1 VTASRSATPEEH
13 VTTRPISIAED
24 AGVAQLV
31 GRLTDDSKRLVS
43 DEIRLAKLEVHEGI
57 HAGTRGAMW
66 LAVALGAA
74 VVMLTALTVL
84 MSVLLGRAFG
94 NLWAGTLVT
103 GVLELAAGA
112 LMLRHGIALYRRPP
126 YSLPET
132 RETLAATGRWA
143 TRRDS

>member
-1 VTASRSATPEEH
+1 M
-13 VTTRPISIAED
+13 TTRPISIAED

-66 LAVALGAA
+66 LAVAFGAA

-84 MSVLLGRAFG
+84 VSVLLGRAFG
-94 NLWAGTLVT
+94 NIWAGTLAT
-103 GVLELAAGA
+103 GLLELAAGG
-112 LMLRHGIALYRRPP
+112 LLLRHGLTLFRRPP
-126 YSLPET
+126 YTLPET
-132 RETLAATGRWA
+132 RDTLAAAGRWVKDRGG
-143 TRRDS
+143 TG